1 VTVTDVAAS
10 GSDHSA
16 SSSSNLPPPVSLLA
30 NRRDAPKVMPW
41 TAKGTRPSDPLS
53 NEDRLRLMSAYEG
66 DVRARSATAS
76 SESLWRTWVF
86 YHKRWFGEQAD
97 PLPIT
102 VGSLKAVVAQ
112 LKDQKYA
119 SIGNMISVAK
129 DRHVGAQYSW
139 SEFLVREARRGT
151 RTGTRGKG
159 APHQDDEFDLDSAF
173 ALGLGEEPLCPGGP
187 CNTMLALEVGA
198 FHVLR
203 EIELSTALASS
214 VTFNPD
220 SLEETFALPVS
231 KTDPKAI
238 GCTRTWGCVCDGTHN
253 KPCCYH
259 AMVDQFEWLTR
270 SFPETPFEE
279 LPLFPQPNGEV
290 VEKEAMV
297 RTIEKVAELLGEPL
311 RDQQGRRRFGGHS
324 LRVLG
329 SRRLARLAIPIVTIM
344 LLARWASTIIMRYI
358 KDAPLKALTCEYRVR
373 ASARTYSLE
382 DASKAVGK
390 NCRKALEADTTKYQ
404 EQQDKLEKL
413 LARLDALEEKAALP
427 KYVENRASG
436 VLHRAD
442 TSDPAEFGGV
452 DRVTPCGWHYHGCN
466 SVRHKMLPPFL
477 AARLICSRCL
487 KFERAAAMVESSV
500 SSSTSSDEHMAV

>member
-1 VTVTDVAAS
+1 
-10 GSDHSA
+10 
-16 SSSSNLPPPVSLLA
+16 
-30 NRRDAPKVMPW
+30 
-41 TAKGTRPSDPLS
+41 
-53 NEDRLRLMSAYEG
+53 
-66 DVRARSATAS
+66 
-76 SESLWRTWVF
+76 VF

-97 PLPIT
+97 HLPIT
-102 VGSLKAVVAQ
+102 VGSLRDVVAQ

-139 SEFLVREARRGT
+139 SEFLVREARRGS

-159 APHQDDEFDLDSAF
+159 APHQVDEFDLDSAF
-173 ALGLGEEPLCPGGP
+173 VLGLGEEPLCPGGP

-203 EIELSTALASS
+203 EIVLSTALASA
-214 VTFNPD
+214 VTFNPE

-231 KTDPKAI
+231 KTVPKAN
-238 GCTRTWGCVCDGTHN
+238 GCTRTLGCVCDGTHN
-253 KPCCYH
+253 KPCRYH
-259 AMVDQFEWLTR
+259 AMVEQFDWLSRT
-270 SFPETPFEE
+270 FPDTPFEE
-279 LPLFPQPNGEV
+279 LPLFPQPTG
-290 VEKEAMV
+290 AMV
-297 RTIEKVAELLGEPL
+297 RTIEKDAELLGEPL

-344 LLARWASTIIMRYI
+344 LLARRASTIIMRYI
-358 KDAPLKALTCEYRVR
+358 KDAPLKALTGEYHVR
-373 ASARTYSLE
+373 ASAGTYSLE

-413 LARLDALEEKAALP
+413 LTRLDALEVRATLP

-442 TSDPAEFGGV
+442 TSDPSEFGGV
-452 DRVTPCGWHYHGCN
+452 DRITPCGWHYHSDN
-466 SVRHKMLPPFL
+466 SIRHKSLPPFL

-487 KFERAAAMVESSV
+487 MIERAAAVVESSV
-500 SSSTSSDEHMAV
+500 SSSNNCDEHMAV